1 MVMTPWV
8 VALGPTL
15 RGILPRRLFDA
26 VAALFGAPGSM
37 AHWKGR
43 G

>member
-1 MVMTPWV
+1 MTPWV

-15 RGILPRRLFDA
+15 RGVLPRPVFDW
-26 VAALFGAPGSM
+26 VAALFGARRSM
-37 AHWKGR
+37 AGWRGR